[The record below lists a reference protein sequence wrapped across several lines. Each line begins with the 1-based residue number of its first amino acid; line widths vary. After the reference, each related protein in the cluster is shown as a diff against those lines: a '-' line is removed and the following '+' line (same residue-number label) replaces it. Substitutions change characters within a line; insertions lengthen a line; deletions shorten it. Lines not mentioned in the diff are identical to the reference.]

1 MELDKKH
8 FSEPLATA
16 YSKMSEIVCLTA
28 STLKIDNLI
37 KPPLIV
43 VTVKPFE
50 YFLLKKMFCSYLVYI
65 IIIP

>member
-8 FSEPLATA
+8 FSEPLAAA

-28 STLKIDNLI
+28 STLKIDNLKF

-50 YFLLKKMFCSYLVYI
+50 F
-65 IIIP
+65 